1 MVKSR
6 LGGALGRLAR
16 ARSAGLQACSHGRP
30 KGLRYI
36 EMRNALAAT
45 LLCGGVLSAQQ
56 TNPNPPQAPT
66 FKSSVQVIEVDVRV
80 FDKDG
85 RFVTTLTRDDFEI
98 VEEGAPQKVEAMFL
112 VGADQPLEPAQD
124 TPPVAAPDARA
135 AARPGPAAPQTWI
148 FHFDL
153 NHLTPGAGFDRARK
167 AVEDFI
173 ATRFKD
179 GDLAGVLAGDKMIN
193 NRLTSVRQELLDAVK
208 QVKPR
213 SDARTRDLE
222 MTREWPRLLTVEEA
236 IQISRNER
244 EATQRA
250 VVRAC
255 GDDSVRCPEA
265 DLAVPEKGRLV
276 ANAFHRSATAT
287 MTAINALASG
297 LARIPGPKTVV
308 FLSDG
313 FVTQQVETTLRSVV
327 GQTARAGA
335 RVYAIDVR
343 GLNRV
348 GNAGSIEQPYADDEA
363 GPVMRTDSY
372 ADGPNSLAIDTG
384 GMMIRNENNIGRAL
398 SRIAD
403 DAGRYY
409 VLAYRPANTMF
420 DGKFRAIQVRVKKE
434 GLRVRARRGYLALDP
449 ARMTVP
455 QPLKPAGDAAPVAA
469 EKQPEAVVAAPADAA
484 IEPKTPATPTAMGT
498 VVVSPPTATAGTVR
512 LRPDTETRV
521 NALSSRDG
529 APVGDRAKS
538 GWDAYQRGDVEK
550 AMADLTQAAAQ
561 PAARPW
567 VHYALGMSQV
577 AMGRASDAIASW
589 ERVRQAAPDF
599 EPVYMDLA
607 DTYSQVG
614 ELTRSLAVLRDAEKR
629 WPKSATVQ
637 SAIGVIQVSRGALDE
652 GITHLVEAAAAAPE
666 DPLMHLNL
674 GRAYSLRFQR
684 GRRYVTSQ
692 RRWVA
697 PEGDRQKAVEAFQ
710 RCITLGGPYAQQAR
724 DALSV
729 LEWSK

>member
-1 MVKSR
+1 LVHLVTHR
-6 LGGALGRLAR
+6 L
-16 ARSAGLQACSHGRP
+16 
-30 KGLRYI
+30 
-36 EMRNALAAT
+36 LAAVAIA
-45 LLCGGVLSAQQ
+45 LLCGGVLAAQQ
-56 TNPNPPQAPT
+56 TNPNPPQPPT
-66 FKSSVQVIEVDVRV
+66 FRSAVQVIEVDVRV
-80 FDKDG
+80 FDKAG
-85 RFVTTLTRDDFEI
+85 RFVTTLNRDDFEI

-112 VGADQPLEPAQD
+112 VGADQPS
-124 TPPVAAPDARA
+124 A
-135 AARPGPAAPQTWI
+135 AATSDAPATPSTPTRASGPAAPQTWI
-148 FHFDL
+148 FFFDL
-153 NHLTPGAGFDRARK
+153 NHLTAGGGFDRARK

-173 ATRFKD
+173 STRFKD
-179 GDLAGVLAGDKMIN
+179 GDLAGILAGDKMIN

-213 SDARTRDLE
+213 SDARSRDLE
-222 MTREWPRLLTVEEA
+222 LTREWPRLVTAEEA

-244 EATQRA
+244 EAVQRA

-255 GDDSVRCPEA
+255 GDDAVRCQEA
-265 DLAVPEKGRLV
+265 DLAVPEKGRLM
-276 ANAFHRSATAT
+276 AGSFQRAALAT
-287 MTAINALASG
+287 MTSVNALASG

-348 GNAGSIEQPYADDEA
+348 GNAGIIDQVQVDDEVGA
-363 GPVMRTDSY
+363 FRSVDSY
-372 ADGPNSLAIDTG
+372 ADGPNSLAVDTG

-398 SRIAD
+398 TQIAD

-409 VLAYRPANTMF
+409 VLAYRPANANF
-420 DGKFRAIQVRVKKE
+420 DGKFRAIQVKVKGE

-449 ARMTVP
+449 ARMTIP
-455 QPLKPAGDAAPVAA
+455 KPLKPADVPAPAAP
-469 EKQPEAVVAAPADAA
+469 EKQPEPVAVAPAEPPV
-484 IEPKTPATPTAMGT
+484 EPKTEPVPTAMGT
-498 VVVSPPTATAGTVR
+498 IVSSPPIAAAGTVR
-512 LRPDTETRV
+512 LRPDTESRV
-521 NALSSRDG
+521 NALSSREA
-529 APVGDRAKS
+529 APPRLAEVDARSGLSTDLARS
-538 GWDAYQRGDVEK
+538 GWEAYQRGDVEK
-550 AMADLTQAAAQ
+550 AVADLSKAAAE
-561 PAARPW
+561 PGAKAW
-567 VHYALGMSQV
+567 VLYALGMAQV
-577 AMGRASDAIASW
+577 AMGRASDAIGSW

-607 DTYSQVG
+607 DTYSQVA
-614 ELTRSLAVLRDAEKR
+614 ELSRSLAVLRDAEKR
-629 WPKSATVQ
+629 WPKSASVQ

-652 GITHLVEAAAAAPE
+652 GVTHLAEAASAAPD

-674 GRAYSLRFQR
+674 GRAYYMRFQR

-697 PEGDRQKAVEAFQ
+697 PEGDRQKAAEAFQ
-710 RCITLGGPYAQQAR
+710 RCIALGGPYAQQAR

>member
-1 MVKSR
+1 MGHPVKHR
-6 LGGALGRLAR
+6 LGAALGVALFG
-16 ARSAGLQACSHGRP
+16 SALQ
-30 KGLRYI
+30 
-36 EMRNALAAT
+36 
-45 LLCGGVLSAQQ
+45 AQQ
-56 TNPNPPQAPT
+56 TNPNPPT
-66 FKSSVQVIEVDVRV
+66 FRSSVQVIEVDVRV
-80 FDKDG
+80 FDKSG

-112 VGADQPLEPAQD
+112 V
-124 TPPVAAPDARA
+124 DANRPA
-135 AARPGPAAPQTWI
+135 AAATPEAPAASSAAATATGPAAPQTWI
-148 FHFDL
+148 FFFDL
-153 NHLTPGAGFDRARK
+153 NHLTPGGGFDRARK

-179 GDLAGVLAGDKMIN
+179 GDLAGILAGDKMIN
-193 NRLTSVRQELLDAVK
+193 NRLTSVRKELLDAVK

-213 SDARTRDLE
+213 SDARSRSLDL
-222 MTREWPRLLTVEEA
+222 TREWPRLLSEEEA

-244 EATQRA
+244 EAVQRATQRA
-250 VVRAC
+250 IT
-255 GDDSVRCPEA
+255 DDPLREKEA
-265 DLAVPEKGRLV
+265 DMAVREKGRV
-276 ANAFHRSATAT
+276 MADNFHRAALST
-287 MTAINALASG
+287 MTSINGLASG

-343 GLNRV
+343 GLNRF
-348 GNAGSIEQPYADDEA
+348 GNAGIIDQGQVTDEA
-363 GPVMRTDSY
+363 GAFSGTDSY
-372 ADGPNSLAIDTG
+372 ADGPNSLAVDTG

-398 SRIAD
+398 ATIAD
-403 DAGRYY
+403 DAGTYY
-409 VLAYRPANTMF
+409 VLAYRPVNSTF
-420 DGKFRAIQVRVKKE
+420 DGKFRAIQVRVKGE

-455 QPLKPAGDAAPVAA
+455 TPLKPAGDHAPAPGA
-469 EKQPEAVVAAPADAA
+469 GEKQPEVATAAPTEAA
-484 IEPKTPATPTAMGT
+484 AEAKPQPVTTAIGT
-498 VVVSPPTATAGTVR
+498 VVASPPDAVAGTGTVR
-512 LRPDTETRV
+512 LRPDTEDRV
-521 NALSSRDG
+521 NALSARDSTG
-529 APVGDRAKS
+529 AAPRLADAGSGAADLAKT

-550 AMADLTQAAAQ
+550 SLSDLSQAAAQ
-561 PAARPW
+561 PGAKAW
-567 VHYALGMSQV
+567 VSYALGMAQV
-577 AMGRASDAIASW
+577 AMGRPSDAIASW
-589 ERVRQAAPDF
+589 ERVRQEAPDF

-607 DTYSQVG
+607 DTYSQIA
-614 ELTRSLAVLRDAEKR
+614 ELSRSLAVLRDAEKR
-629 WPKSATVQ
+629 WPKSAAVQ

-652 GITHLVEAAAAAPE
+652 GITHLTEAAAAAPD

-674 GRAYSLRFQR
+674 GRAYAMRFQR

-697 PEGDRQKAVEAFQ
+697 PEGDRQKATEAFQ
-710 RCITLGGPYAQQAR
+710 RCVALGGPYAQQAR